1 MKLKLIP
8 LAVFFISIAI
18 YINFVYPYI
27 SQINFADS
35 VILYR
40 NPRFTVADLFSILA
54 ITFLSITTYV
64 ISPSSK
70 EKIEENPE
78 EIKIEEP
85 SWLIPEY
92 SQNQESEVKNI
103 ENRIENEVNTI
114 KASPNVSSNGKE
126 VKLED
131 ILQNIILQASKTPGG
146 ITIDSALNYE
156 GELELLG
163 KTFKGDFRVNINTS
177 KAKKFQEKEEPENKE
192 EKKEVS
198 EEEIPIV

>member
-40 NPRFTVADLFSILA
+40 NPRITVADLFSFLA

-64 ISPSSK
+64 ISPNPR
-70 EKIEENPE
+70 ERIEENPE

-92 SQNQESEVKNI
+92 SQSQESEVKNI
-103 ENRIENEVNTI
+103 ENRIENEVNVM
-114 KASPNVSSNGKE
+114 KNSPNGKE

-177 KAKKFQEKEEPENKE
+177 KAKKEES
-192 EKKEVS
+192 EKKEERKEERREVN